1 MNQEEE
7 KQPEPTPI
15 EPGHVM
21 SRERYRKLVE
31 EQQK

>member
-1 MNQEEE
+1 MDQEEE
-7 KQPEPTPI
+7 QQPVPI